1 MSLLV
6 SFAFASLLSIATV
19 YPRWIDFEDGC
30 GVTLHVGYS
39 KASPGKAEMEL
50 ALKAFILQ
58 NLRKIAHCLL
68 HAKNTGR

>member
-6 SFAFASLLSIATV
+6 SFAFASLLNIARV
-19 YPRWIDFEDGC
+19 HPRQIDFEDGC
-30 GVTLHVGYS
+30 GVGYS
-39 KASPGKAEMEL
+39 KASPGKAEMDL

-68 HAKNTGR
+68 HARNTGR